1 MTRAKDKNN
10 TVLSEYLALFEYDEM
25 KSGFGVVFPDIP
37 GCFSAGNDF
46 DEAFIMAHE
55 ALSLYAEDEA
65 ELPKPRTLEQIKAE
79 WEDWAE
85 WESKY
90 KFYLVKI
97 ALYPLKP
104 VTKKFNISLD
114 ERLVRRIDRVTNNR
128 SAFIAGA
135 VEHMLNSNQ

>member
-1 MTRAKDKNN
+1 MGQIMATRI
-10 TVLSEYLALFEYDEM
+10 TQEYIALFEYDGDDD
-25 KSGFGVVFPDIP
+25 GFGVVFPDLP
-37 GCFSAGNDF
+37 GCVSAGTDF
-46 DEAFIMAHE
+46 DDALRMAHE
-55 ALSLYAEDEA
+55 ALSLYAEDEPD
-65 ELPKPRTLEQIKAE
+65 LPKPRTLEQIQAE

-85 WESKY
+85 WEREY

-114 ERLVRRIDRVTNNR
+114 ERLVRRIDRVTDNR

-135 VEHMLNSNQ
+135 VEQALNNV